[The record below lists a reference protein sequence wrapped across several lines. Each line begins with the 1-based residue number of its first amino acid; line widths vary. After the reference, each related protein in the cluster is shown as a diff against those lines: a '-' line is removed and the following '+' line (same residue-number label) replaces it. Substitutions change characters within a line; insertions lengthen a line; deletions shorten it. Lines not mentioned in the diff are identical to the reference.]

1 MSKPKAICV
10 RELWTSLT
18 PDEYIKMKDGAKVIV
33 MDNRRYKPFNQPIH
47 TAPVYLHEWWVKE
60 SDNTTELLQMAE
72 QARECGHL
80 DLADEYETKAKI
92 IREVMNNVHR
102 WTQGA
107 TGYQIAPDTITTES
121 EGEDE

>member
-1 MSKPKAICV
+1 MVMSKPKAICV
-10 RELWTSLT
+10 RELFV
-18 PDEYIKMKDGAKVIV
+18 DGANDVEGDVNI
-33 MDNRRYKPFNQPIH
+33 DDAIFYKHDVSKTANPLI

-72 QARECGHL
+72 QARERGHH
-80 DLADEYETKAKI
+80 DLADEYETKVKI

-102 WTQGA
+102 WTEGA
-107 TGYQIAPDTITTES
+107 TGYQIAPNTITAGS